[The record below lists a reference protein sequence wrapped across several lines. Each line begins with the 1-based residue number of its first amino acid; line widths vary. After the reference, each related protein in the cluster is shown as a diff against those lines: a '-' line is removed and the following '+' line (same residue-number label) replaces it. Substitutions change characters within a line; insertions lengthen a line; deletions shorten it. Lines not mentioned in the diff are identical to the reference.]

1 MESNKQYISDFSKWL
16 MSLSPEEFTI
26 ISVVTAFVISQF
38 LNTNEQNAIGNWF
51 ENVGQILL
59 TISAQAF
66 LLQPDVTIDDIN
78 ELKKEISELKANLK
92 NLKNL

>member
-1 MESNKQYISDFSKWL
+1 MESNKQNISDFSKWL

-66 LLQPDVTIDDIN
+66 LLQPDVTIDDIK